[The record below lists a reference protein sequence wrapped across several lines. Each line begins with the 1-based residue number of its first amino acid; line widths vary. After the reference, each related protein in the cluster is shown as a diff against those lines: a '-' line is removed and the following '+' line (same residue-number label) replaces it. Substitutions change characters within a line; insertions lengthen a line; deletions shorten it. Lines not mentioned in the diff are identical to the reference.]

1 MLFRLFILLL
11 HLSPS
16 FPQREGALWFSE
28 RSLPESFLVFGE
40 EVGDADSR
48 LGADVNAL
56 WL

>member
-1 MLFRLFILLL
+1 MLLRLFILLL